1 MEYSTIY
8 ESYRNDRVSFENT
21 LRLIGDLIEERL
33 NPEYNRIWVQASN
46 AGRVK
51 FCITV
56 FPVNQNERYRL
67 LFQEYPN
74 FRNWRG
80 NVENIGPEV
89 ANIENIIE
97 TLRNGVLSGIIS

>member
-21 LRLIGDLIEERL
+21 LRLIGDLIQERL
-33 NPEYNRIWVQASN
+33 NPEYRRVWVQASN
-46 AGRVK
+46 AGRVR
-51 FCITV
+51 FFITV
-56 FPVNQNERYRL
+56 FSNRGSERYRL
-67 LFQEYPN
+67 FFQDYAN

-80 NVENIGPEV
+80 SVENIGPEV

-97 TLRNGVLSGIIS
+97 SLRTGVLSGIIT

>member
-8 ESYRNDRVSFENT
+8 ERHRTSTGSFERT
-21 LRLIGDLIEERL
+21 LRLIEELVSERL